1 MKPATEPE
9 KLNHLAGKD
18 GVGGGWVQPGVLEGK
33 RDSSGFLKKEEE
45 TIKRKQKTGGEKEG
59 NEKELKLTESSSS
72 IPLEIP
78 DSD

>member
-33 RDSSGFLKKEEE
+33 RDSSGFEKKKKQLKGNRRQEEKKKAM
-45 TIKRKQKTGGEKEG
+45 KR
-59 NEKELKLTESSSS
+59 N
-72 IPLEIP
+72 
-78 DSD
+78 